1 MKKCDFRGKFKNRAF
16 REVYPGLL
24 GRGCKNRGWSY
35 LCRKH
40 FYEEQRRFKKIG
52 KELPWS
58 GFKKMDYIRNS
69 SEITKKIKK

>member
-1 MKKCDFRGKFKNRAF
+1 MKKCDFRGKCKNRAF

-52 KELPWS
+52 KELP
-58 GFKKMDYIRNS
+58 
-69 SEITKKIKK
+69 